1 MARTASAKTSTT
13 TSTAKGVP
21 TVTAGTITFAIVDA
35 EPTRVRQPKANPM
48 LEGVGQAK
56 LMMDTAPG
64 KGLSF
69 TVPANEVGDY
79 INHLRRA
86 GKEHGV
92 SVSVNAPKDDA
103 GNYTGLIS
111 FRAVP
116 KITRQRKAS
125 K

>member
-13 TSTAKGVP
+13 TTTKGAP

-69 TVPANEVGDY
+69 TVPAAEVADY

-86 GKEHGV
+86 GREHGV
-92 SVSVNAPKDDA
+92 SVSITAPKNDKDE
-103 GNYTGLIS
+103 YTGVIS

-116 KITRQRKAS
+116 KITRNRKAA